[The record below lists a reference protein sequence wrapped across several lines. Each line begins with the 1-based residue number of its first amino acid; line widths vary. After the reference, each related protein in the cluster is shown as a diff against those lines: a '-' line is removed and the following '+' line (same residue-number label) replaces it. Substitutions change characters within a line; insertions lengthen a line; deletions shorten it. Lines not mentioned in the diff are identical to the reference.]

1 MFSIFQNRDYRD
13 DLVWMGLFINLLCQ
27 ELIRESLKSAS
38 TGILQNESINNGE
51 RGGMNSD
58 SGASDPN
65 NCPM

>member
-38 TGILQNESINNGE
+38 TGILQNESINTGE
-51 RGGMNSD
+51 REDMNRD